1 MEEISSFVPVNK
13 LSPTP
18 LLFPSMPFIL
28 IISGAMLL
36 ILTTLRISNM
46 RKIDAQLVS
55 AIRSE
60 NNRFHKGNRCVDVS
74 KTDDGQTVIDVK
86 FHGHRIASITDKTM
100 MLDNCGYWTNTTKQ
114 ILNVLLGEFC
124 GSCLYQRNFDWFIGD
139 GTEYTGGQM
148 LVPMI

>member
-1 MEEISSFVPVNK
+1 MPVNK

-18 LLFPSMPFIL
+18 LLFPLMPFIL

-36 ILTTLRISNM
+36 ILTTIGFSNM

-60 NNRFHKGNRCVDVS
+60 NGNFYKGNRCVDVS

-86 FHGHRIASITDKTM
+86 FHGHRIASLTNQTM